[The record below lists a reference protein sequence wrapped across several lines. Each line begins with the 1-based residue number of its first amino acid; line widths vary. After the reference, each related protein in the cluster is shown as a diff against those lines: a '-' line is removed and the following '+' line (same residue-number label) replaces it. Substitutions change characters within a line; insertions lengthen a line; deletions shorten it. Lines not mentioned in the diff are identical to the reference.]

1 MPPAC
6 TSVRFCSN
14 TPSGESGSRQSSAQS
29 LSNRVVEELYI
40 PREKADFLLKD
51 DAILRDIQNQTATE
65 IKVKSD
71 AQNEPILLVV
81 TATRQENLSEVEN
94 KIAAILKR
102 TKVKKTERRS
112 KGKGTD
118 NISRTR
124 QNFAQIHK
132 EPNWRETYTKVENKQ
147 FLRRKTMRFEL
158 TTQDSQGQNIF
169 IGFANVKRLME
180 ELQTLN
186 PALTVY
192 YQQHKAILLHY
203 PDGTEGSTLEEAAR
217 LINKEID
224 KAYLKNV
231 PDIFVND
238 IEDIQ
243 RGKHQ
248 VFHLKTQNKK
258 LWSLLLGRIGIHFN
272 QVAKYVKKIDPSLH
286 LRIIK
291 KRGSPYDGIILWS
304 NGDIDDEIFE
314 RAVSVIN
321 KNIDWLENLSDLVV
335 KDINDIKS
343 GRHQVFH
350 FETKNER
357 AWSVL
362 QDAYGHNFKG
372 FVQRVKKIDPSLHL
386 KIIYDSPYRGIVLWS
401 DEDIDDEKF
410 EKAVS
415 VVRHEIDAIDVIVSK
430 GEAGNK
436 SVKVMRFEFK
446 NRNPLATSFFVGKD
460 GNHLKDLR
468 RNLRRLSPTLKF
480 SIHLKDLF
488 MVYPDDLD
496 EYTLNRAANC
506 VDKEICR
513 VDKFLDM
520 FVSDIQD
527 IQRSQH
533 RVFHF
538 ETDDQEPWA
547 ILLAKHGINF
557 DRVTQRIKK
566 VDSFLRVHVI
576 RDGNY
581 SHKGIVLWSTEQTG
595 IDDEKFEE
603 AASIIKEEI
612 NLIENI
618 ISGGQGNQSWKL
630 VEFEIKSHH
639 LQSLYRLIGDNVSWI
654 SPLLE
659 NLDKL
664 YPSLKLIATRNT
676 IFLVCPD
683 NVGDDVIKEATS
695 LINHER
701 EKVEKFFDMF
711 ISDIEDLE
719 SGKHRVFNFESGSI
733 QTWEILLCFSGSNF
747 DKVAQQVKEIDSSLH
762 LKIFTPEDYN
772 YEGVILWST
781 ENIDDEKFEEAASIV
796 NGHIRDIKKSLKT

>member
-1 MPPAC
+1 MA
-6 TSVRFCSN
+6 TS
-14 TPSGESGSRQSSAQS
+14 
-29 LSNRVVEELYI
+29 
-40 PREKADFLLKD
+40 
-51 DAILRDIQNQTATE
+51 ILRRLHDFITLR
-65 IKVKSD
+65 K
-71 AQNEPILLVV
+71 
-81 TATRQENLSEVEN
+81 LSVGMY
-94 KIAAILKR
+94 R

-132 EPNWRETYTKVENKQ
+132 EPNWRETYTKVKNKQ

-224 KAYLKNV
+224 KATCKNV

-238 IEDIQ
+238 IEDFQ
-243 RGKHQ
+243 RGKHL

-272 QVAKYVKKIDPSLH
+272 QVAKYVKKVADLEGIDPSLY

-321 KNIDWLENLSDLVV
+321 KNIDWLENLSDMVV
-335 KDINDIKS
+335 KDINDMK
-343 GRHQVFH
+343 
-350 FETKNER
+350 
-357 AWSVL
+357 
-362 QDAYGHNFKG
+362 
-372 FVQRVKKIDPSLHL
+372 
-386 KIIYDSPYRGIVLWS
+386 RGIVLWS

-415 VVRHEIDAIDVIVSK
+415 VV
-430 GEAGNK
+430 
-436 SVKVMRFEFK
+436 
-446 NRNPLATSFFVGKD
+446 
-460 GNHLKDLR
+460 
-468 RNLRRLSPTLKF
+468 
-480 SIHLKDLF
+480 
-488 MVYPDDLD
+488 
-496 EYTLNRAANC
+496 
-506 VDKEICR
+506 DKEICR

-520 FVSDIQD
+520 FVSDIQHM
-527 IQRSQH
+527 QRSQH
-533 RVFHF
+533 RVFQF

-557 DRVTQRIKK
+557 DRVAQRIKK
-566 VDSFLRVHVI
+566 VDSSLRVHVI

-603 AASIIKEEI
+603 AASII
-612 NLIENI
+612 
-618 ISGGQGNQSWKL
+618 
-630 VEFEIKSHH
+630 
-639 LQSLYRLIGDNVSWI
+639 
-654 SPLLE
+654 
-659 NLDKL
+659 
-664 YPSLKLIATRNT
+664 
-676 IFLVCPD
+676 
-683 NVGDDVIKEATS
+683 
-695 LINHER
+695 NHER

-711 ISDIEDLE
+711 ISDTEDLE

-772 YEGVILWST
+772 YEGVILWSN

-796 NGHIRDIKKSLKT
+796 NGHIRDIKKSLKTNAFVMMAQNVRVGCKVISKIQCPQVFVM